1 MLSLLEKCNCSSV
14 FVFVESNANALCPR
28 FVALQTVVLF
38 TCLVEIVLS
47 VSCLLRIVTSQHLN
61 NCHCDFMLA

>member
-1 MLSLLEKCNCSSV
+1 MLSLLENVIFQVSS
-14 FVFVESNANALCPR
+14 FLLNLMQNALCPR